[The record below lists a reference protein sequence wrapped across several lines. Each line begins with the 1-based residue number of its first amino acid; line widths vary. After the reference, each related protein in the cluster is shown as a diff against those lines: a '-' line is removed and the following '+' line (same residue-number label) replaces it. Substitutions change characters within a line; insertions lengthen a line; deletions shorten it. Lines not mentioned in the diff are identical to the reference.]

1 MENLVEMK
9 GITKLFPAVRAL
21 SEIDLDL
28 RPGEVHLLLGE
39 NGAGKSTLMKILSGV
54 YTPTEGIIRI
64 GEKEYKSLTPQLSQ
78 ENKIAIIYQELS
90 VINELTIAENLFIGK
105 LPVKKLGGFFP
116 IVNRKEMINRAKE
129 LLGQVGCHHDPLTL
143 VSELSISEKQQ
154 VEIAKALA
162 SDAKILVM
170 DGPTSSLSAEETEQ
184 LFAVIRSLKE
194 KGVGI
199 IYISHKMS
207 ETRAIGDRVT
217 ILKDGKRVTTM
228 DMKDVKDENQIVSLM
243 VGRELAHQILRRPKA
258 DGEPAPEVALK
269 VENVTRDDEKV
280 RNISF
285 ELYKGEILGFAGLVG
300 SGRTELMNTL
310 FGAEKMKEGK
320 VWLDGEEIQVR
331 SPYQAVKKG
340 MAFITESRR
349 ETGLFDNFD
358 ITKNIATVYNIKRTS
373 LAGLSGLIHTKKERE
388 IALKQKKDLSI
399 RCTGVDQMVLSL
411 SGGNQQKVIV
421 GKWLASESNLMIFD
435 EPTRGI
441 DIGAKSEIYQIMRGL
456 ADEGKG
462 IIMVSSELPEL
473 LMLCDRIVVFNR
485 GEIAAIFDGEEA
497 TEEKIMAVA
506 AN

>member
-1 MENLVEMK
+1 
-9 GITKLFPAVRAL
+9 
-21 SEIDLDL
+21 
-28 RPGEVHLLLGE
+28 
-39 NGAGKSTLMKILSGV
+39 
-54 YTPTEGIIRI
+54 
-64 GEKEYKSLTPQLSQ
+64 
-78 ENKIAIIYQELS
+78 
-90 VINELTIAENLFIGK
+90 
-105 LPVKKLGGFFP
+105 
-116 IVNRKEMINRAKE
+116 
-129 LLGQVGCHHDPLTL
+129 
-143 VSELSISEKQQ
+143 
-154 VEIAKALA
+154 
-162 SDAKILVM
+162 
-170 DGPTSSLSAEETEQ
+170 
-184 LFAVIRSLKE
+184 
-194 KGVGI
+194 
-199 IYISHKMS
+199 
-207 ETRAIGDRVT
+207 
-217 ILKDGKRVTTM
+217 
-228 DMKDVKDENQIVSLM
+228 
-243 VGRELAHQILRRPKA
+243 
-258 DGEPAPEVALK
+258 
-269 VENVTRDDEKV
+269 
-280 RNISF
+280 
-285 ELYKGEILGFAGLVG
+285 
-300 SGRTELMNTL
+300 
-310 FGAEKMKEGK
+310 
-320 VWLDGEEIQVR
+320 
-331 SPYQAVKKG
+331 

-421 GKWLASESNLMIFD
+421 GKWLASQSNLMIFD